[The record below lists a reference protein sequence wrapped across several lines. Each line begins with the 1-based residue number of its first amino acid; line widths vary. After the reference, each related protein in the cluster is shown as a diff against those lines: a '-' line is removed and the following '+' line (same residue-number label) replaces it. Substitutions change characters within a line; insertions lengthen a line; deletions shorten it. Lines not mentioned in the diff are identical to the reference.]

1 MGEWQTG
8 NVATKMHVFIF
19 KKKHAAA
26 ATMFRD
32 SVRYDL
38 LFCSWVADL
47 RKVSM
52 KEVPDCTEY
61 LKLSGEWEK
70 EFQRN
75 AEFRAGKQRAAMAA
89 EDRERKRRHDFQ
101 TEYLSQM
108 RDKQRQRHRA

>member
-1 MGEWQTG
+1 MADWECRYE
-8 NVATKMHVFIF
+8 NACFIF

-89 EDRERKRRHDFQ
+89 EDRKRKSRYDFS
-101 TEYLSQM
+101 TEDLRLM
-108 RDKQRQRHRA
+108 PLQRQQHRA